1 MAGIGTSFVHSAP
14 SNFDCKKDFAVKN
27 SILVYLITPPIICCT
42 ITNFHYCKINQITH
56 PLFPQKRLNERVLID
71 PTKTEEEETLPSLR
85 SQNASSDEVN
95 SE

>member
-1 MAGIGTSFVHSAP
+1 MCGVLDMYFGFSLYHQLYAARSLTFIIAR
-14 SNFDCKKDFAVKN
+14 
-27 SILVYLITPPIICCT
+27 LIKLST
-42 ITNFHYCKINQITH
+42 
-56 PLFPQKRLNERVLID
+56 LFPQKRLNERVLID